1 MGCKILEMTAGSLFP
16 CHHLLLFTDK
26 EKQSSTIFSIKM
38 MIEETVIFLFQVIV
52 RIVK

>member
-1 MGCKILEMTAGSLFP
+1 MGCQILEMADGSLFP

-26 EKQSSTIFSIKM
+26 EKRSSAIFSIRM
-38 MIEETVIFLFQVIV
+38 MIEETVIFLFQEIV